1 MAAPNIVG
9 VTTITGVTTTHNHS
23 NTEIITLVN
32 NPRGSERSYKINNIS
47 VSNIDTTN
55 AGLVT
60 YKHHQATGSIFGVPG
75 AGTSISICNQLG
87 IATGTTIVVT
97 DRASAFY
104 LQEGECIS
112 GQANVANL
120 LNTIIS
126 YEIIE

>member
-9 VTTITGVTTTHNHS
+9 VSTITGVTTTHNHS
-23 NTEIITLVN
+23 NNEIITLVS

-60 YKHHQATGSIFGVPG
+60 YKHHQAVGSIFGVTG

-120 LNTIIS
+120 LNTIVS

>member
-1 MAAPNIVG
+1 M
-9 VTTITGVTTTHNHS
+9 
-23 NTEIITLVN
+23 
-32 NPRGSERSYKINNIS
+32 
-47 VSNIDTTN
+47 
-55 AGLVT
+55 VT

-120 LNTIIS
+120 LNTIVS

>member
-32 NPRGSERSYKINNIS
+32 NSRGSERSYKINNIS

-120 LNTIIS
+120 LNTIVS